1 MCVFNVCYV
10 ELMAICG
17 HCISELLSFF
27 CSFLPFFKKSTV
39 LVNEW
44 NLIIGLFDIV
54 IDSVLKWDHVYF
66 TPFDD
71 SISASRRVPYACD
84 SNCHVLVFIEN

>member
-1 MCVFNVCYV
+1 MVTVF
-10 ELMAICG
+10 
-17 HCISELLSFF
+17 LSFCLFF

-44 NLIIGLFDIV
+44 NLIIGLFDVVIV
-54 IDSVLKWDHVYF
+54 SVLKWDHVYF

-84 SNCHVLVFIEN
+84 SQLSHFSFY